1 MKRITMARTSKDT
14 VTLKKETPQHRVQ
27 AEVRA
32 RIEFQFFLTEKCF
45 LIVLMERILRWHSPL
60 LGLAIPLLR
69 RKEKKSQFTVF

>member
-1 MKRITMARTSKDT
+1 MASKSKDT
-14 VTLKKETPQHRVQ
+14 TIPKKETLKHKVQ

-32 RIEFQFFLTEKCF
+32 RIEFQFFLSEKCF